1 MVRLVR
7 SPMDEL
13 KHRRALRQKY
23 FEDPAYRKWSDVV
36 PGGIDGIQYASWS
49 DDKLFDYLM
58 TGQVNVRSS
67 LTILNAQLIRGYALP
82 INWSN
87 FYAYFDAQLN
97 DPENRYSE
105 ELDKLLIS
113 DDDGHRSNI
122 EGLLYKYREQL
133 CSSYDMI

>member
-13 KHRRALRQKY
+13 RHRRDLRKKY
-23 FEDPAYRKWSDVV
+23 FEDPSYRKWSDVV
-36 PGGIDGIQYASWS
+36 PGGIDGIRYASWS
-49 DDKLFDYLM
+49 DEKLFDYLI
-58 TGQVNVRSS
+58 TGQVSVRSS

-87 FYAYFDAQLN
+87 FYTYFDAQLN
-97 DPENRYSE
+97 DPENKYSK
-105 ELDKLLIS
+105 ELYKLLIS
-113 DDDGHRSNI
+113 DDYGNRSCI
-122 EGLLYKYREQL
+122 KDLLDKYRDEL

>member
-7 SPMDEL
+7 SPMEEF
-13 KHRRALRQKY
+13 KHRLTLRQEY
-23 FEDPAYRKWSDVV
+23 FEDPNYRKWSDIV
-36 PGGIDGIQYASWS
+36 PGGIGSIQYASWS
-49 DDKLFDYLM
+49 DDQLFDYLM

-67 LTILNAQLIRGYALP
+67 LTILNAQLIRGYVLP

-113 DDDGHRSNI
+113 DNYGNRSRI
-122 EGLLYKYREQL
+122 KDLLDKYREQL
-133 CSSYDMI
+133 CNTYDII